1 MIKARLLELK
11 DSVEQGNV
19 NPLEAYVELKSIE
32 NTLKE
37 VIATVQPLA
46 ITEADKYAEKSF
58 KAFGAIIEKRS
69 APATYDMS
77 HINAYLSAK
86 EKVKYIET
94 IAKAG
99 GGIDPETGQEI
110 EKAIKIEGKSTIAVK
125 V

>member
-1 MIKARLLELK
+1 MIKGKILDIK
-11 DSVEQGNV
+11 DAVEQGTV

-37 VIATVQPLA
+37 VISTVQPLA
-46 ITEADKYAEKSF
+46 ITEAEKWKEKSF
-58 KAFGAIIEKRS
+58 KAFGAVIEKRN
-69 APATYDMS
+69 APATYEMS
-77 HINAYLSAK
+77 HINAYITAK

-110 EKAIKIEGKSTIAVK
+110 EKAIRIEGKSTIAVK
-125 V
+125 I